1 MLKRFILF
9 TCLFLF
15 VGNLFAN
22 KHDYSFW
29 PLAVDKGL
37 SHSNVTS
44 ILYDSKGSL
53 WIGTISGLN
62 RYNGQQVRN
71 YFNKQGEKFLL
82 PSSHIHF
89 IAEDNKNNIWVS
101 TANGLVRYDRTG
113 DLFIPPISG
122 GKVNV
127 NSFYCANDRIFF
139 GGQHLYQYKDG
150 TFKKISL
157 KDGVGFSSISQIHK
171 WKEGVLLLI
180 MDNSEIYE
188 YDYRYNILK
197 HSIYQKFAH
206 NKITA
211 SYLDAKKNL
220 FLSPYGKGI
229 YIYNAEGKELK
240 HLTSKNSSLTHD
252 VILDMIEKDGKL
264 WMATD
269 GGGINILDKNGKFT
283 LSSLS
288 YTPGDKNSMPSNAI
302 VCLHKDQYQNIWA
315 GSVRDGAFEIREESV
330 RTYGDVPFGSTFGL
344 SNKAVISLCQDK
356 DGIIWI
362 GTDGGG
368 VNRYD
373 PKDGIFTHYPSTYNE
388 KVISIIE
395 YSKSEL
401 LISLYD
407 KGVYLF
413 DKITG
418 KCIPFIKDGPQLNL
432 LQSQSSYLQLIYKIS
447 ENRILFLSEN
457 AYFYDKQTKRFST
470 LKTKENPKYLSALQL
485 IDVNEKEIYFLQG
498 NRLMAGDLKTE
509 SVSSFFTVRSQ
520 EQTKVISR
528 DRSGTFWIGTNQ
540 GLRRLNPVTK
550 RYEEIE
556 TKLFKEV
563 SAIQVESEDR
573 IWIGSQNMLFSYNPL
588 EKKFVIWYDSE
599 NFLPNG
605 LSNMQSPP
613 SYGKYI
619 YLGGIHGMV
628 RINKETISNSS
639 IPYNK
644 ILLTD
649 VILNGISLVDQ
660 DKRLINKSE
669 ISVPWDYKLL
679 QIRVRITGQNTF
691 RKSRFKYTVVKNAQ
705 KEAFSMESY
714 EPTIPLNL
722 LSPGKYAIQASYYT
736 SNGIW
741 SPPTLVLKFSVT
753 PPWYKDWR
761 FVISVLLLLFGVLF
775 WAMFDFVRRRE
786 NQMKWKMSEKIQI
799 VNQEKIQF
807 LLNISH
813 ELRTP
818 LTLIYS
824 PLKKALDT
832 IDKEEKNHIA
842 LKNHLMSAYSFASKM
857 KNIVNMTLDVN
868 RINSDESPL
877 NKRTH
882 MLNDWIYA
890 IAEEF
895 KQEFQEKNIPLIYR
909 LDEHIGAVEFD
920 DIKCEVVLSNFL
932 MNALKFS
939 PENTQIEIS
948 SQSQNKGVRVS
959 ISDQGIGLEN
969 VDLSRLFT
977 RFYKGNH
984 NKLGSGIGLFY
995 SKILIE
1001 KHGGTMGA
1009 FNNMEQKG
1017 ATFYFELPH
1026 NSIENQTILIE
1037 EDHVSFYNTLR
1048 LPITDA
1054 FEKVNY
1060 NTQCYTMVIAEDNDE
1075 LRKFLVGSLKEFF
1088 KKIYSAEN
1096 GEDAWNLVAQYSPDI
1111 IISDIMMP
1119 VLNGYELCHRIK
1131 ATELTRHIPVMLL
1144 TALGD
1149 TVNTTKG
1156 YKIGADAYLAKP
1168 FDIDLLQSMLGSQL
1182 QNREALKQKYRET
1195 FIRIIDNE
1203 APLTQITNSD
1213 ERFLL
1218 KLNKLIIDNISNNEL
1233 NVNFLTD
1240 QMAMSRSPLY
1250 TKLKALTN
1258 LGVNDYI
1265 NLLRIEMA
1273 TKLLVET
1280 SMTIAEIS
1288 DQVGFEYPRYFSTL
1302 FKQTKGVTPTQFR
1315 QQNAIK

>member
-9 TCLFLF
+9 AYLFLL
-15 VGNLFAN
+15 VESLYAN
-22 KHDYSFW
+22 KNDFSFW
-29 PLAVDKGL
+29 PLSVDKGL

-62 RYNGQQVRN
+62 RYDGQQVRN
-71 YFNKQGEKFLL
+71 YFNKQGEKFVL
-82 PSSHIHF
+82 PSSRIHF
-89 IAEDNKNNIWVS
+89 IAEDNKNNIWIS
-101 TANGLVRYDRTG
+101 TANGLVQYDRTG
-113 DLFIPPISG
+113 DVFVPPISG
-122 GKVNV
+122 REVNV
-127 NSFYCANDRIFF
+127 NSFYRANDRIFF
-139 GGQHLYQYKDG
+139 GGDDLCQYKDG
-150 TFKKISL
+150 MFKKLSI
-157 KDGVGFSSISQIHK
+157 KDKIDFSSINRIHQ
-171 WKEGVLLLI
+171 WREGVLLLI
-180 MDNSEIYE
+180 LDDSRIFE
-188 YDYRYNILK
+188 YDYYHDTLK
-197 HSIYQKFAH
+197 KSVYQEFAH
-206 NKITA
+206 NRVTA
-211 SYLDAKKNL
+211 SYLDSQNNL

-229 YIYNAEGKELK
+229 YIYNAKGKELK

-252 VILDMIEKDGKL
+252 VILDIVEKDGKL

-269 GGGINILDKNGKFT
+269 GGGINILGKDGTFS
-283 LSSLS
+283 LSSLI

-302 VCLHKDQYQNIWA
+302 KCLHKDQYQNVWA

-330 RTYGDVPFGSTFGL
+330 RTYADVPFGKTFGL
-344 SNKAVISLCQDK
+344 SNKTVIGLCQDQ

-368 VNRYD
+368 VNRYN
-373 PKDGIFTHYPSTYNE
+373 PRDGVFTHYPSTYNE
-388 KVISIIE
+388 KIVSLIE

-407 KGVYLF
+407 NGVYLF
-413 DKITG
+413 NKTTG
-418 KCIPFIKDGPQLNL
+418 KCTPFIKDKPQVHL
-432 LQSQSSYLQLIYKIS
+432 LQSHSSYLQLIYKIS
-447 ENRILFLSEN
+447 ENKILFLSEN
-457 AYFYDKQTKRFST
+457 AYFYDKQTKRVST
-470 LKTKENPKYLSALQL
+470 LKTNENPKYLSALQL
-485 IDVNEKEIYFLQG
+485 IDVDKKKIYFLQG
-498 NRLMAGDLKTE
+498 NRLMEGDLKTE
-509 SVSSFFTVRSQ
+509 SVSSFFTIRTQ
-520 EQTKVISR
+520 EQTRVVSR
-528 DRSGTFWIGTNQ
+528 DRRGTFWIGTNQ

-550 RYEEIE
+550 QYEEIE

-563 SAIQVESEDR
+563 TAIQIESEDR
-573 IWIGSQNMLFSYNPL
+573 IWIGSQNMLFSYNPK
-588 EKKFVIWYDSE
+588 ENKFVIWYDSE

-605 LSNMQSPP
+605 LSNMQCPP

-619 YLGGIHGMV
+619 FLGGIHGMV

-660 DKRLINKSE
+660 DKKLINKSE

-691 RKSRFKYTVVKNAQ
+691 RKSRFKYTVVKNEQ
-705 KEAFSMESY
+705 KEAFITESY

-722 LSPGKYAIQASYYT
+722 LSPGKYTIHASYYT
-736 SNGIW
+736 NNGTW
-741 SPPTLVLKFSVT
+741 SPPTLALKFSVT

-761 FVISVLLLLFGVLF
+761 FVIAVLLLSFGILF
-775 WAMFDFVRRRE
+775 WVMFDFVRRRE
-786 NQMKWKMSEKIQI
+786 NQMKWKMSEKIQK

-832 IDKEEKNHIA
+832 IDKEEKNQIA
-842 LKNHLMSAYSFASKM
+842 LKNHLMHAYSFASKM

-868 RINSDESPL
+868 RISSDERPL
-877 NKRTH
+877 NKSKH
-882 MLNDWIYA
+882 LLNEWIYS

-895 KQEFQEKNIPLIYR
+895 KPEFRDKNILLIYR
-909 LDEHIGAVEFD
+909 LDEQIGAVEFD

-948 SQSQNKGVRVS
+948 SQFQKDRVRIN

-969 VDLSRLFT
+969 VDFGKLFT
-977 RFYKGNH
+977 RYYQGNH

-1001 KHGGTMGA
+1001 RHGGAIGA
-1009 FNNMEQKG
+1009 FNHTEQKG

-1026 NSIENQTILIE
+1026 QHIENEIVLLE
-1037 EDHVSFYNTLR
+1037 EDHAGFYNTLTV
-1048 LPITDA
+1048 PIADA
-1054 FEKVNY
+1054 FEKVNF
-1060 NTQCYTMVIAEDNDE
+1060 NTHCYTLVVAEDNDE
-1075 LRKFLVGSLKEFF
+1075 LRKFLVSSLKAFY
-1088 KKIYSAEN
+1088 KKIYSAGN
-1096 GEDAWNLVAQYSPDI
+1096 GADAWNLVAEYAPDI
-1111 IISDIMMP
+1111 VVSDIMMP
-1119 VLNGYELCHRIK
+1119 VFNGYELCHRIK
-1131 ATELTRHIPVMLL
+1131 ANELTRHIPVLLL

-1149 TVNTTKG
+1149 VVNTTKG

-1168 FDIDLLQSMLGSQL
+1168 FDIDLLQSMLSSQL
-1182 QNREALKQKYRET
+1182 QNHEALKQKYRET

-1203 APLTQITNSD
+1203 VPLTQITNSD
-1213 ERFLL
+1213 EHFLL
-1218 KLNKLIIDNISNNEL
+1218 KLNKLIIDNISNIEL

-1250 TKLKALTN
+1250 MKLKALTN

-1288 DQVGFEYPRYFSTL
+1288 DRVGFEYPRYFSTL